1 MHPFGARRP
10 NTACAQPFASPDPVP
25 RAGCGDGVTAA
36 ATDLYAAAL
45 QSTGPSPT
53 GRTDPWFAQYED
65 GRRRSL
71 AGALERWCSPADDV
85 DRQLLARASGTVLDV
100 GCGPGRLV
108 VELAR
113 QGREALGLDISSVAL
128 RLARQ
133 AGATVIRRSVFSP
146 VHGEGMW
153 STVLLADGNIG
164 IGGAPVVLLRRCREL
179 IAASGQILV
188 EIEGEGVGYRTTRI
202 RLERG
207 TEASDWF
214 PWAHIGADA
223 VADAAGRAGLR
234 VHEVWSAADR
244 CFATLRRDTPTR
256 GPVEE
261 RPALL

>member
-1 MHPFGARRP
+1 
-10 NTACAQPFASPDPVP
+10 
-25 RAGCGDGVTAA
+25 
-36 ATDLYAAAL
+36 
-45 QSTGPSPT
+45 
-53 GRTDPWFAQYED
+53 
-65 GRRRSL
+65 
-71 AGALERWCSPADDV
+71 
-85 DRQLLARASGTVLDV
+85 
-100 GCGPGRLV
+100 
-108 VELAR
+108 
-113 QGREALGLDISSVAL
+113 
-128 RLARQ
+128 
-133 AGATVIRRSVFSP
+133 VIRRSVFSP